1 MRQTT
6 TETLMCFVME
16 GHHPLGAELLLNIQ
30 PRPPLSHI
38 HAIPSGP
45 VQNHRFLEH
54 LKSEEDM
61 FWEEKK
67 KWSSNP
73 IIWCLIYWED
83 WNRISWVWFI
93 RDFLRQKEFLNIFIY
108 IKCSKQIK
116 ARIINVKESVCFLP
130 PLKWLSKLVT
140 MIPWSIIQE
149 SHSTAQRNSWRQQRA
164 RIGNWNHSKL
174 QSYEI

>member
-67 KWSSNP
+67 NEALTQLSDAWSTEK
-73 IIWCLIYWED
+73 IET
-83 WNRISWVWFI
+83 
-93 RDFLRQKEFLNIFIY
+93 
-108 IKCSKQIK
+108 
-116 ARIINVKESVCFLP
+116 ESPGSDL
-130 PLKWLSKLVT
+130 
-140 MIPWSIIQE
+140 
-149 SHSTAQRNSWRQQRA
+149 
-164 RIGNWNHSKL
+164 
-174 QSYEI
+174 